1 MFTNTPTVL
10 FLTQGP
16 IGLYHCPRSGHG
28 HRKEDGA
35 HTTGEAETSILNGFI
50 SYNITRYT
58 LRVILEYIMLM
69 GYTIRSREHPNTPY
83 CIY

>member
-16 IGLYHCPRSGHG
+16 IGLYHCARSGHG

-35 HTTGEAETSILNGFI
+35 HTTGEAETNILNGFI
-50 SYNITRYT
+50 
-58 LRVILEYIMLM
+58 
-69 GYTIRSREHPNTPY
+69 
-83 CIY
+83 